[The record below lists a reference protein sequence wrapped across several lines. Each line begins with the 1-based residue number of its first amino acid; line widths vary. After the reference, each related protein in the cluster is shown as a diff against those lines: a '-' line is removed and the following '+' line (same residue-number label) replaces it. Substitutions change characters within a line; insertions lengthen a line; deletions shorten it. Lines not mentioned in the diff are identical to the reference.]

1 MGFALRLRWL
11 WLARIDSDK
20 TWSEYAFRVDRSS
33 KKFFDASVIVQVGD
47 GSRALFWMGRWLH
60 GYSIRLLALELW
72 NTVPT
77 KTRNS
82 RAVWEALLG
91 NRWVRDITFARTV
104 YLVVQYLQLWDTLRG
119 YHLSDQPDRFIWKWS
134 SSGEFSFSS
143 AYKALFL
150 GRTCIAGAEHVRKVQ
165 APGRCRF
172 FGWLVLHGR
181 CWTSNRLCRHGLR
194 DSDDCALC
202 A

>member
-82 RAVWEALLG
+82 RAV
-91 NRWVRDITFARTV
+91 
-104 YLVVQYLQLWDTLRG
+104 
-119 YHLSDQPDRFIWKWS
+119 
-134 SSGEFSFSS
+134 
-143 AYKALFL
+143 
-150 GRTCIAGAEHVRKVQ
+150 
-165 APGRCRF
+165 
-172 FGWLVLHGR
+172 
-181 CWTSNRLCRHGLR
+181 
-194 DSDDCALC
+194 
-202 A
+202 